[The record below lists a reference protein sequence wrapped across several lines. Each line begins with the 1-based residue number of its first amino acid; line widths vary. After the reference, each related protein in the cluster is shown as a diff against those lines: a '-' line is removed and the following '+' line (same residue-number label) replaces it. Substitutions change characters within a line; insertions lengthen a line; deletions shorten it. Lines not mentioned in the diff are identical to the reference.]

1 MCPEDFEKSQKSQ
14 RETVHV
20 VAPRGASTC
29 RSKGPKDEWIERPYD
44 YGDANGSLKGKILQM
59 EVIEDFE
66 SRPHKAVSFCGRK
79 KERNKGMERAGAA
92 EGAAWSQRRKVAT
105 KEKGREKGMVD
116 EDGEERRFRGQ
127 SVQEVVAGIK
137 EKESV
142 HDGAKDVVQRPVGK
156 VSCEDG
162 IARRLK
168 MKKTRKAGE
177 KETKWQHSGKKSN
190 IWRRSWN
197 EEGLKEKL

>member
-1 MCPEDFEKSQKSQ
+1 M
-14 RETVHV
+14 
-20 VAPRGASTC
+20 
-29 RSKGPKDEWIERPYD
+29 WIERTYD
-44 YGDANGSLKGKILQM
+44 CVVANGSLKGKILQM
-59 EVIEDFE
+59 EVVEDFE
-66 SRPHKAVSFCGRK
+66 SRPTSSSGPFCGRK
-79 KERNKGMERAGAA
+79 MERNKGMERAGAA

-105 KEKGREKGMVD
+105 KEKGREEGMVD
-116 EDGEERRFRGQ
+116 EDGEERRIRGQ
-127 SVQEVVAGIK
+127 IVQEVVAGIK

-142 HDGAKDVVQRPVGK
+142 HDGAKDAVQRPVGT

-168 MKKTRKAGE
+168 MKKTRKVGE
-177 KETKWQHSGKKSN
+177 KGTNWQHSGKKSK